1 MRISRSCWHDNTWWH
16 IITMNCSASEQHSH
30 KVNVTLS
37 VWGAGTAW
45 IAHQQWCRY
54 ACPPLKYRFGTCATT
69 LMIDII
75 ANGSYLVESGLKMKH
90 VVFWGY
96 NRLMSVKGLGPPP
109 ELRGLSVQSFQVINK
124 RQNMIYKRC
133 FYTWH
138 EHLLPLHQ
146 ERVRTWCSPTV
157 MRSVALTCW
166 RVNTHRSFPLWR
178 TQWPWM

>member
-1 MRISRSCWHDNTWWH
+1 MSSTRIRSMWPCLCEAQEQCGLH
-16 IITMNCSASEQHSH
+16 ISNDADMHVHLWTPGLGRVLQLMNHCQGHS
-30 KVNVTLS
+30 S
-37 VWGAGTAW
+37 
-45 IAHQQWCRY
+45 
-54 ACPPLKYRFGTCATT
+54 T

-96 NRLMSVKGLGPPP
+96 NSRLMSVKGLGPPP
-109 ELRGLSVQSFQVINK
+109 ELCGLSVQSFQVINK
-124 RQNMIYKRC
+124 WQNMIYKRC
-133 FYTWH
+133 FYTWSWH

-178 TQWPWM
+178 TQWPWT